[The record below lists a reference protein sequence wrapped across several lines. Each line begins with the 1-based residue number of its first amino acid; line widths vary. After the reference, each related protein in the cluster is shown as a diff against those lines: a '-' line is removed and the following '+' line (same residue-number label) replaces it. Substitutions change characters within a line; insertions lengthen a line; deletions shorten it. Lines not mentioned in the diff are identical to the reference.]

1 MKQHIVSTIVPES
14 QLTIKYSKNVS
25 TMLAVVSAVTEVDLD
40 YFSYAR
46 HNMY

>member
-1 MKQHIVSTIVPES
+1 MKQHIVLTIVPES
-14 QLTIKYSKNVS
+14 QMTIKFSKNVS
-25 TMLAVVSAVTEVDLD
+25 AMLAVVSAVTEVDLD